1 MVQGIS
7 VVWLPVNDIGRAV
20 GFYSETLGLGV
31 YQQQDDWA
39 ELEAGD
45 VKIGLNAREEE
56 TPGGDGGAVIAFRP
70 QGDIDGAV
78 EQLRGRGV
86 EFAGGVS
93 DHPWGRVATFS
104 DPDGNDLQLF
114 EPPQTT

>member
-7 VVWLPVNDIGRAV
+7 VVWLPVTDIGRAV

-31 YQQQDDWA
+31 SQQEAQWA
-39 ELEAGD
+39 EVEAGD
-45 VKIGLNAREEE
+45 VKIGLNARDEE

-78 EQLRGRGV
+78 EQLRGKGV

-93 DHPWGRVATFS
+93 DHPWGRVATFK
-104 DPDGNDLQLF
+104 DPDGNDLQLY